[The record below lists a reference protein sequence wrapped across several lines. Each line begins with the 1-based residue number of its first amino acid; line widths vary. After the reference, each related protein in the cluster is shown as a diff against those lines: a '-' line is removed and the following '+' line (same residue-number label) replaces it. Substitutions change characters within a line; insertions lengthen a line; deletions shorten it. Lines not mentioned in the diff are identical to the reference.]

1 MSKADND
8 IKVLNSRRAFIKQL
22 GAGSALLGLGSLGTF
37 IPAGAEAARPP
48 YKLTVLHTN
57 DMHSRIEP
65 FPQDGREF
73 AGMGGMARRASLID
87 QIRQQEEQ
95 VLLLDAGDIF
105 QGTPYFNLYGGEP
118 EFKLMT
124 QMRYDAATL
133 GNHDFDNGLD
143 GLQQQLPHAGFSFL
157 IANYDFSNTLLKG
170 SFKPFRLFEKGGI
183 RVGVF
188 GLGIELK
195 GLVNEKLYG
204 GTRYLDPVS
213 VAREMVQE
221 LKAQGCHLIICLSHL
236 GYEYNSD
243 KISDVRLAARVEGI
257 DLIIGGHTHTF
268 LEEATVIQSPEGNNV
283 LVNQVGWAG
292 INLGRIDYHFGR
304 RKEKSG
310 VYSSS
315 LQVSEKS
322 RKI

>member
-1 MSKADND
+1 MNEPAG
-8 IKVLNSRRAFIKQL
+8 RRKFIKQL
-22 GAGSALLGLGSLGTF
+22 GAGSALLGLGSLGALVPST
-37 IPAGAEAARPP
+37 AEAARSP

-73 AGMGGMARRASLID
+73 AGMGGMAQRATLIE

-133 GNHDFDNGLD
+133 GNHDFDNGLE
-143 GLQQQLPHAGFSFL
+143 GLQRQLPHAGFSFL
-157 IANYDFSNTLLKG
+157 TANYDFSNTLLKG

-236 GYEYNSD
+236 GYEYNSE
-243 KISDVRLAARVEGI
+243 KISDLRLAAQVEGI

-268 LEEATVIQSPEGNNV
+268 LQEPTIVRSPEGNQV

-292 INLGRIDYHFGR
+292 INMGRIDFSFGR
-304 RKEKSG
+304 KKEKRE
-310 VYSSS
+310 VYSAS

-322 RKI
+322 REI